1 MNNVIFYIIV
11 THKTSHFGSTPIKPN
26 LMNTNSTSKRE
37 SNLGLINVTPIN
49 KSRLTTLNNMNS
61 KEQRSCVSTPLTN
74 KDCDMKS
81 LNSSYENEAS
91 IHNNSSLLKQTVPS
105 KYFI

>member
-61 KEQRSCVSTPLTN
+61 KEQRSFVSTPLTN

-91 IHNNSSLLKQTVPS
+91 IHNNSSLLKQTNPS